1 MSALDLLEDAI
12 EKAGVKRMPA
22 STRLGLRFAE
32 RRGMTTSAK
41 RYFKVDTNADYDTG
55 KKPTREKVRVKGL
68 TATQNTLHAGFRA
81 QKNPSNKPISVYRSG
96 GKTVI
101 MEGHHRSARAAAR
114 GQTHIDALVYR
125 KPRIKKALEA
135 LDAAIAK
142 AGLIK
147 PGKPSLLR
155 RVGFLLSTG
164 SNERNYKIGRYL
176 EGRKAGKGFGP
187 KGKRRARTGTYTG
200 VYATGVNKSETV
212 MDAIEALDEAI
223 EKARGMIP
231 RGGSSKL
238 ARRIARQGA
247 KLRDSGGDPKAAK
260 RFSALGT
267 LANRR
272 KGNSIGL
279 GYEPGKGYKS
289 LRRTGVYKS
298 NEPTALDQ
306 LDEAI
311 EKARGL
317 IVGGSRANYKRAVD
331 ATDSA
336 RRVRDA
342 TAGKSPSLS
351 AKYGKLAVRRKRAE
365 DYLRSRTKRK

>member
-101 MEGHHRSARAAAR
+101 MEGHHRSARAIAR

-135 LDAAIAK
+135 LDEAIAK

-247 KLRDSGGDPKAAK
+247 KAQSKGGDSKEVK

-272 KGNSIGL
+272 KGNAFGVKGGR
-279 GYEPGKGYKS
+279 GYVS
-289 LRRTGVYKS
+289 VQRRGVYKS
-298 NEPTALDQ
+298 NDAIDQ

-311 EKARGL
+311 EKAKTRGML
-317 IVGGSRANYKRAVD
+317 PKGGALKLYGRAAL
-331 ATDSA
+331 T
-336 RRVRDA
+336 
-342 TAGKSPSLS
+342 G
-351 AKYGKLAVRRKRAE
+351 RKRAAN
-365 DYLRSRTKRK
+365 YILRRTANIEGRVKKK

>member
-41 RYFKVDTNADYDTG
+41 RYFKVDTNADYDTA

-135 LDAAIAK
+135 LDAAIEK

-223 EKARGMIP
+223 EKAGMIT
-231 RGGSSKL
+231 GGSRAGLKRMRSGHDALVARSDAGNSKL
-238 ARRIARQGA
+238 GDGRRVGRINAAGA
-247 KLRDSGGDPKAAK
+247 YLASRKRGRKRVVDAAGSK
-260 RFSALGT
+260 VKGP
-267 LANRR
+267 RR
-272 KGNSIGL
+272 S
-279 GYEPGKGYKS
+279 
-289 LRRTGVYKS
+289 GVYKS
-298 NEPTALDQ
+298 NDAPTALDQ

-311 EKARGL
+311 EKARGM
-317 IVGGSRANYKRAVD
+317 IPGGSKRMLSVVRNRAAAGKIKTRAGWSYKRSNEQSQNVQRGLRARL
-331 ATDSA
+331 A
-336 RRVRDA
+336 RRS
-342 TAGKSPSLS
+342 K
-351 AKYGKLAVRRKRAE
+351 
-365 DYLRSRTKRK
+365 

>member
-12 EKAGVKRMPA
+12 E
-22 STRLGLRFAE
+22 
-32 RRGMTTSAK
+32 
-41 RYFKVDTNADYDTG
+41 
-55 KKPTREKVRVKGL
+55 
-68 TATQNTLHAGFRA
+68 
-81 QKNPSNKPISVYRSG
+81 
-96 GKTVI
+96 
-101 MEGHHRSARAAAR
+101 
-114 GQTHIDALVYR
+114 
-125 KPRIKKALEA
+125 
-135 LDAAIAK
+135 K

-223 EKARGMIP
+223 EKAGMVP
-231 RGGSSKL
+231 KGGS
-238 ARRIARQGA
+238 AR
-247 KLRDSGGDPKAAK
+247 
-260 RFSALGT
+260 
-267 LANRR
+267 
-272 KGNSIGL
+272 
-279 GYEPGKGYKS
+279 
-289 LRRTGVYKS
+289 LRRRVMDARKKTYERIYRSDPYSSKGVRVASARIFPKIRKS
-298 NEPTALDQ
+298 NDAPSALDQ

-336 RRVRDA
+336 RRVRDV